1 MNKKDSI
8 LSQTLAWCPRPH
20 DINFIFNCR
29 FLSSRKSLPLVARVQ
44 ISGKTLPFP
53 WENCLWRFVLRQ
65 FHPGT
70 SQSEYNK
77 KNKEINTM
85 PKTLTFC
92 NRTATATSMRFTKMS
107 VWLVYFR
114 GFVYEM
120 SIQYLKNVISTVFN
134 EDDNQKKRKKEW
146 NCFNIVMT
154 FLFYIQIILI

>member
-92 NRTATATSMRFTKMS
+92 KRTATTTSVKFSKIS
-107 VWLVYFR
+107 VLLIYFR
-114 GFVYEM
+114 GFANEM

-134 EDDNQKKRKKEW
+134 ERVK
-146 NCFNIVMT
+146 
-154 FLFYIQIILI
+154 LF